1 MEAAAPLPALA
12 ALPAVA
18 PLGYAHPAGLAY
30 GAYGAY
36 GAGALAHPAG
46 LAYGAGYAGAVA
58 HPHILPVAGAA
69 GYPYAAHGLVGA
81 YPGAYGAYGAYG
93 ALPYAAP
100 EVVRSAPAV
109 ADAELHTVK
118 LNPGHA
124 TAYRVY

>member
-1 MEAAAPLPALA
+1 MEAAEPLAPV

-30 GAYGAY
+30 GAVGAY
-36 GAGALAHPAG
+36 AP
-46 LAYGAGYAGAVA
+46 GAVA
-58 HPHILPVAGAA
+58 HPHVHPVAGAVGA
-69 GYPYAAHGLVGA
+69 LPYAAHGLVGA
-81 YPGAYGAYGAYG
+81 QAYPGVYGAY
-93 ALPYAAP
+93 PYAAPTVAAP

>member
-1 MEAAAPLPALA
+1 LEAAAPLPALA

-18 PLGYAHPAGLAY
+18 PLGYAHGL
-30 GAYGAY
+30 AY